1 MAGFYVQIKG
11 LEDAQ
16 KLLSGIKD
24 GSRKAIARA
33 LNKTVGTSSGGVQ
46 SDAVKEVAKE
56 FNLTQKDIKRDFKI
70 KKATY
75 TDLSAYVRA
84 QGRPVPLERFIRTR
98 QTQKGVSIQVKK
110 NRSRVVIPHLFIRK
124 YKGGVF
130 IRLALIRD
138 ITSNP
143 MSIRRDKSGKFL
155 GKFRDKRFPIKHRF
169 GPRIPD
175 IFSNAEV
182 MEPILKKAQERLDKN
197 FGHEVEFLLE
207 SGK

>member
-1 MAGFYVQIKG
+1 MSGFYIEIKG

-24 GSRKAIARA
+24 GSRKAIVRA

-46 SDAVKEVAKE
+46 SDAVKAVAKE
-56 FNLTQKDIKRDFKI
+56 FNLTQKNIKKDFRT

-75 TDLSAYVRA
+75 SNLSAYVQAR
-84 QGRPVPLERFIRTR
+84 GNPVPLERFIKTR
-98 QTQKGVSIQVKK
+98 QNKIGVSVQVKK
-110 NRSRVVIPHLFIRK
+110 SRPRVTIPHLFIRK

-130 IRLALIRD
+130 VRLSAIGKNV
-138 ITSNP
+138 TP
-143 MSIRRDKSGKFL
+143 GMSIRKDKSGKFL
-155 GKFRDKRFPIKHRF
+155 GKFRDTRFPIKHKF

-175 IFSNAEV
+175 IFSNQEV

-197 FGHEVEFLLE
+197 FGHEVDFLLW
-207 SGK
+207 SG